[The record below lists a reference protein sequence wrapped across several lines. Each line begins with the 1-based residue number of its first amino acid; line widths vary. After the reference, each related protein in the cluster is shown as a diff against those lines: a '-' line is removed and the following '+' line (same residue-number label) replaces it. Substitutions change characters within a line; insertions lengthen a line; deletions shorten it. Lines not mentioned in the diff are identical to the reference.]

1 MNCQK
6 LINIDLALK
15 AMNGILYIPQKRKRP
30 TNTRDSESEVTAAPK
45 KKRGKPTAV
54 KDEASDAEAPEP
66 TKKKRVRKPK
76 SEATINDDDSAA
88 EAEAPA
94 AKPKKAPAKKKA
106 KKEASAVPET
116 NETMSGAPEPTSET
130 AIAEAVSDEHEAA
143 AEAPKAKAGRKKG
156 GKNKKKD

>member
-1 MNCQK
+1 MGYCTFYRRVRE
-6 LINIDLALK
+6 L
-15 AMNGILYIPQKRKRP
+15 
-30 TNTRDSESEVTAAPK
+30 TNARDSGSEVIVAPK
-45 KKRGKPTAV
+45 KKRGRPAVV
-54 KDEASDAEAPEP
+54 KDEASDVEAPEP

-76 SEATINDDDSAA
+76 FEVAVKDDDSAA

-106 KKEASAVPET
+106 KKEASPVPET
-116 NETMSGAPEPTSET
+116 DDTMPDAPEPTSET
-130 AIAEAVSDEHEAA
+130 AIAEAASDEPEAA